1 MSIHRKRWKKEEKQA
16 IVSYAKK
23 EGFLEASRHFNV
35 SHTSIYKWRD
45 QLDQGIEL
53 NGSTSKDSTQVIK
66 NLMYEN
72 KALKNLVAD
81 LSLKLQIKEELLKKS
96 L

>member
-1 MSIHRKRWKKEEKQA
+1 MSIQVKRWKKEDKMA
-16 IVSYAKK
+16 IVAFAKK
-23 EGFLEASRHFNV
+23 EGYLKAAKHYNI

-45 QLDQGIEL
+45 QIDQGVDLDRKSGKE
-53 NGSTSKDSTQVIK
+53 NMQAIK
-66 NLMYEN
+66 MLMYEN

-96 L
+96 H